1 MANATLTAPSADI
14 TTPAHPNTK
23 YRVAIRT
30 IAVDNGWTFDQPDF
44 SRDVFTRDGETLT
57 VHHNHNNAIT
67 AAERQ
72 VNPDANV
79 ESLPSTR
86 GKMFVVQE
94 WLTGIEDTY
103 DPKTGK
109 GKRFIR
115 LTPEQVKRFE
125 SGQGIAKIKGEPTVK
140 AEATTPVKTPA
151 PKPAPAKKPTPRSRK
166 AGTKAAAHTDLES
179 MGY

>member
-1 MANATLTAPSADI
+1 MANATLTAPSAEI
-14 TTPAHPNTK
+14 TVPANTK
-23 YRVAIRT
+23 YRVAIRS
-30 IAVDNGWTFDQPDF
+30 IAVDNGWTFDQPDA

-72 VNPDANV
+72 VSPDANV

-125 SGQGIAKIKGEPTVK
+125 SGQGIAKIKGEVTTEAK
-140 AEATTPVKTPA
+140 AEVKTPA

-166 AGTKAAAHTDLES
+166 AGTKANAHTDLES

>member
-1 MANATLTAPSADI
+1 MTAS
-14 TTPAHPNTK
+14 TTTISTNTK
-23 YRVAIRT
+23 YRVAIRH
-30 IAVDNGWTFDQPDF
+30 IGVDNSWTFDQPDA
-44 SRDVFTRDGETLT
+44 SRDVFTRGDEKIT

-72 VNPDANV
+72 VGKDANV
-79 ESLPSTR
+79 ESLPSSR

-115 LTPEQVKRFE
+115 LTDEQVRRFE
-125 SGQGIAKIKGEPTVK
+125 SGQGMAKIKTDTLTEQVENAVAK
-140 AEATTPVKTPA
+140 VDAKTPA
-151 PKPAPAKKPTPRSRK
+151 KPAPAKKPTPRSRK
-166 AGTKAAAHTDLES
+166 AGSKTVAHTDLEA